1 MAIVDVDVW
10 DVFCETLVI
19 LGVDFKVVEVV
30 FTETPG
36 VVIWEVALVFKVVA
50 VTFFVAIET
59 GVGDG
64 FAGDFEVVFA
74 TEETGVGDGFT
85 VLLEDTFL

>member
-1 MAIVDVDVW
+1 M
-10 DVFCETLVI
+10 
-19 LGVDFKVVEVV
+19 
-30 FTETPG
+30 
-36 VVIWEVALVFKVVA
+36 VFKVVA

-64 FAGDFEVVFA
+64 FAVDFEVVFA